1 MKGNGRKLGMKEGE
15 EGRNGNEGRGGRK
28 EGMKLGEEG
37 SYERKI

>member
-1 MKGNGRKLGMKEGE
+1 MKEGE